1 MHLSLFQTEMVRAQY
16 ESELT
21 SLKSELGR
29 LKREKTEMEAHLRQI
44 SEQSGLPQD
53 AAFVVH
59 KLEKEKAELYQKY
72 SRLRD
77 RFDVSV

>member
-1 MHLSLFQTEMVRAQY
+1 MAKALY

-44 SEQSGLPQD
+44 CEQGALPQD
-53 AAFVVH
+53 TAGVVH

>member
-1 MHLSLFQTEMVRAQY
+1 MVRAQY
-16 ESELT
+16 ESEFT

-44 SEQSGLPQD
+44 SEQSALSQD
-53 AAFVVH
+53 AAGVIH
-59 KLEKEKAELYQKY
+59 KLEKEKAELYQEY

-77 RFDVSV
+77 RYVVSLWP

>member
-1 MHLSLFQTEMVRAQY
+1 MQAEFAKALYV
-16 ESELT
+16 SELT
-21 SLKSELGR
+21 SQKSEIGR
-29 LKREKTEMEAHLRQI
+29 LKREKTELEAQLRQI
-44 SEQSGLPQD
+44 CEQGALPQD
-53 AAFVVH
+53 TAFVVH

>member
-1 MHLSLFQTEMVRAQY
+1 MAKALY

-29 LKREKTEMEAHLRQI
+29 LKQEKTEMEAHLHQI
-44 SEQSGLPQD
+44 CEQGALPQD
-53 AAFVVH
+53 SAGVVH
-59 KLEKEKAELYQKY
+59 KLEKEKAELYKKY

-77 RFDVSV
+77 RYDVSSWP